1 MLKTIKYCVL
11 FQQDLHH
18 EDQTRLPVPQIWL
31 LQWLLRIP
39 ASSPRNHSQVSEVS
53 LPENKPSCAG
63 FIRLQIIFVLDLLL
77 REIIRII
84 RPFKEKLPLRLSL
97 IWGDMN
103 VIYCFPF
110 EQYVGKSIIY
120 SENDTSIIFI
130 IIVIIIN
137 ASPKS

>member
-1 MLKTIKYCVL
+1 MTSQNSCLQPTK
-11 FQQDLHH
+11 
-18 EDQTRLPVPQIWL
+18 PQPGVW
-31 LQWLLRIP
+31 
-39 ASSPRNHSQVSEVS
+39 SEFAR
-53 LPENKPSCAG
+53 KQPSCAG

-77 REIIRII
+77 CEIIRII
-84 RPFKEKLPLRLSL
+84 RPFKEKLPLRLPL

-110 EQYVGKSIIY
+110 EQYVGKSIIH